1 MKMRWLICAVAI
13 FCCSA
18 AAFADG
24 TVFVQGIAK
33 PRIPDQSALITFDGK
48 TERLVIETAI
58 EGEGAE
64 FAWVVPVPSIPKVE
78 AATPGLFPTL
88 RAITRARIVGYSI
101 FEADR
106 PRGNRFSPAWLF

>member
-1 MKMRWLICAVAI
+1 MKMRRLVCAVAI
-13 FCCSA
+13 LCCVSA

-48 TERLVIETAI
+48 TERLVIETAV
-58 EGEGAE
+58 EGEGTE
-64 FAWVVPVPSIPKVE
+64 FAWVVPVPSLPKVE

-88 RAITRARIVGYSI
+88 RAITRDRLVG
-101 FEADR
+101 FEQ
-106 PRGNRFSPAWLF
+106 